1 MKYFQNTL
9 SSKRIKEMNV
19 CDRPRERMQEKGAD
33 ALSDEELLAIL
44 IGSGSKE
51 NPVGNVAHDLL
62 SLIDRKP
69 NLEYEDLKSI
79 KGLGPAKG
87 SLIFAALEFGRR
99 RLPLKRRQISQPGD
113 IYPLIR
119 HYADRQ
125 QEHFIVTSLN
135 GAHEIISI
143 YVASVGTINRTLV
156 HPREVFAP
164 AIEQRAVAI
173 LVAHNHPSNIH
184 GGEITPSSEDIDV
197 TRRLKQVGG
206 ILGITVIDHMIIGGE
221 GYYSMLEHEVL

>member
-1 MKYFQNTL
+1 MQT
-9 SSKRIKEMNV
+9 KRIKEMDV
-19 CDRPRERMQEKGAD
+19 RDRPRERMQSVGAD
-33 ALSDEELLAIL
+33 ALADEELLAIL

-51 NPVGNVAHDLL
+51 YPVGKVAHEVL

-69 NLEYEDLKSI
+69 NLEFEDLKTI
-79 KGLGPAKG
+79 KGLGPAKQT
-87 SLIFAALEFGRR
+87 LIFAALELGRR

-125 QEHFIVTSLN
+125 QEYFIVTSLN
-135 GAHEIISI
+135 GAHEVISI

-184 GGEITPSSEDIDV
+184 GGEITPSSEDLDV
-197 TRRLKQVGG
+197 TRRLKQAGSL
-206 ILGITVIDHMIIGGE
+206 LGITVIDHLIIGGE
-221 GYYSMLEHEVL
+221 GYYSMLEHEML

>member
-9 SSKRIKEMNV
+9 SEKRIKEMDI
-19 CDRPRERMQEKGAD
+19 CDRPRERMQTVGAD
-33 ALSDEELLAIL
+33 ALSDAELLAIL

-51 NPVGNVAHDLL
+51 NPVGKVAHELL
-62 SLIDRKP
+62 TLIDTKP
-69 NLEYEDLKSI
+69 TIEYEDFKQV

-87 SLIFAALEFGRR
+87 AIIFAALELGRR

-143 YVASVGTINRTLV
+143 HVASVGTINRTLV

-173 LVAHNHPSNIH
+173 LVAHNHPSNIN
-184 GGEITPSSEDIDV
+184 GGEITPSAEDLDV

-206 ILGITVIDHMIIGGE
+206 ILGIAVIDHMIIGGE